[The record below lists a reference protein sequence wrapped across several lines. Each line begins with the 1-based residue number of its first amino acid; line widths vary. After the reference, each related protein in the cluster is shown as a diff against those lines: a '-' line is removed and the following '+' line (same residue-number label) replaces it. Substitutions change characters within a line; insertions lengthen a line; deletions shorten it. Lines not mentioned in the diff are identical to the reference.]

1 MPGLR
6 LKRWVAV
13 MALGFVLALFGL
25 APLLRLIW
33 NPGGPSPDPAID
45 LSALVVGAGLGW
57 FGVRGLIRSV
67 VAVVAPNAPDE
78 LAAAVVTGH
87 ALRRGPKI
95 VVLGGGTGMPI
106 LLRGLKSYTA
116 HLTAIVTS
124 ADDGGSTGRLR
135 AGFNIQPPGDV
146 RNCLVALS
154 EAEPLLEQLFQYRF
168 EEGGDL
174 SGHAFGNLFLTAMER
189 TTGDFQTAITASSR
203 VLAVQG
209 RVLMA
214 TAEPVVLWAQ
224 TSDGEWIRGESKIS
238 GHGCTIQDVRLEP
251 AEPKVD
257 PAVAEAILA
266 AEAVVIAPGSLW
278 TSILPV
284 LLAPGVAE
292 AIRTTRAAVIY
303 VQNLMT
309 QPGETTGMGLG
320 DHLRAIERHLPGA
333 VGWVVVHDGAIDPAL
348 LARYA
353 TVGAEPVAADT
364 QGLIEAGKR
373 VRRRDL
379 LAPGPLIRHDSGKLA
394 RAVLEIVLDAS
405 AAWEPRRRMDFLA
418 LAERL
423 RRSEESPWQIP
434 SPGA

>member
-1 MPGLR
+1 
-6 LKRWVAV
+6 
-13 MALGFVLALFGL
+13 MALGFLVALLGLVPLVESAAGGFQFGLGPLFDVVVLALGIGL
-25 APLLRLIW
+25 A
-33 NPGGPSPDPAID
+33 
-45 LSALVVGAGLGW
+45 VVG
-57 FGVRGLIRSV
+57 VRRLIRSV

-95 VVLGGGTGMPI
+95 VVLGGGTGMPV

-116 HLTAIVTS
+116 QLTAIVAS

-154 EAEPLLEQLFQYRF
+154 EAEPLLEKLFQYRF

-174 SGHAFGNLFLTAMER
+174 TGHAFGNLFLTAMER
-189 TTGDFQTAITASSR
+189 TTGDFQAAITASSR

-214 TAEPVVLWAQ
+214 TAEPVVLWAK
-224 TSDGEWIRGESKIS
+224 TEDGEWIKGESEITR
-238 GHGCTIQDVRLEP
+238 HGRTIEDVRLEP
-251 AEPKVD
+251 AVPQVD
-257 PAVAEAILA
+257 PAVVEAIRT

-284 LLAPGVAE
+284 LLAPGVAD
-292 AIRTTRAAVIY
+292 AIAKSRAAKIY

-309 QPGETTGMGLG
+309 QPGETTGMGLRQ
-320 DHLRAIERHLPGA
+320 HLEAIERHAPGT
-333 VGWVVVHDGAIDPAL
+333 VHWVVLHQGEIEPGL

-353 TVGAEPVAADT
+353 SVGAMPVDT
-364 QGLIEAGKR
+364 DTAGLAESGKLI
-373 VRRRDL
+373 RRRDV
-379 LAPGPLIRHDSGKLA
+379 LAPGALARHDSGKLA

-405 AAWEPRRRMDFLA
+405 EAWEPRRRLDFLA

-423 RRSEESPWQIP
+423 RRSEAGPWQIH

>member
-1 MPGLR
+1 
-6 LKRWVAV
+6 
-13 MALGFVLALFGL
+13 MALGFVVALLGL
-25 APLLRLIW
+25 APLI
-33 NPGGPSPDPAID
+33 PAT
-45 LSALVVGAGLGW
+45 APNVHFGLGPIFDVVVLAW
-57 FGVRGLIRSV
+57 GVGLGVVGVRGLIRSV

-95 VVLGGGTGMPI
+95 VVLGGGTGMPV

-154 EAEPLLEQLFQYRF
+154 EAEPLLERLFQYRF

-174 SGHAFGNLFLTAMER
+174 AGHAFGNLFLTAMER

-214 TAEPVVLWAQ
+214 TAEPVVLWAK
-224 TSDGEWIRGESKIS
+224 TDDGQWIQGESEIT
-238 GHGCTIQDVRLEP
+238 GHGHTIQDVRLEP
-251 AEPKVD
+251 AQPQVD
-257 PAVAEAILA
+257 PAVVEAIMS

-284 LLAPGVAE
+284 LLAPGVAK
-292 AIRTTRAAVIY
+292 AIATTRAAKIY

-309 QPGETTGMGLG
+309 QPGETSGMGLKE
-320 DHLRAIERHLPGA
+320 HLAAIERHAPGT
-333 VGWVVVHDGAIDPAL
+333 VEWVVVHEGDIDPAL

-353 TVGAEPVAADT
+353 GVGALPVKTDAA
-364 QGLIEAGKR
+364 GLIESGKR

-379 LAPGPLIRHDSGKLA
+379 LAPGVLVRHDSGKLA

-405 AAWEPRRRMDFLA
+405 DAWEPRRRMDFLA

-423 RRSEESPWQIP
+423 RRAEAGPWQIH
-434 SPGA
+434 SQDA